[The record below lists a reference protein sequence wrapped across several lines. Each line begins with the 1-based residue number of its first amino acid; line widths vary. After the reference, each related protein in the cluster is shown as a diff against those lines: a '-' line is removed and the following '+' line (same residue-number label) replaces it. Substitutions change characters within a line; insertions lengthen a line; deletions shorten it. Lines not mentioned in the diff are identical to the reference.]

1 MVNGA
6 SGTDSDDYSHWAEVK
21 PAQPKSLSP
30 PQPQKQLS
38 DSYSNTLPVRKNV
51 QPKNSYASGEA
62 PPAPGGHPDGW
73 RGPFVSGEV
82 PSLAAGW

>member
-6 SGTDSDDYSHWAEVK
+6 SGPDSDDYNHWAEVK

-51 QPKNSYASGEA
+51 PPKNSYASGEA
-62 PPAPGGHPDGW
+62 PPPPGGLRVTPMG
-73 RGPFVSGEV
+73 GGV
-82 PSLAAGW
+82 PSLAVRSLR

>member
-62 PPAPGGHPDGW
+62 PPAPGS
-73 RGPFVSGEV
+73 GPGVTLMGGGV
-82 PSLAAGW
+82 PSLAVGSLR